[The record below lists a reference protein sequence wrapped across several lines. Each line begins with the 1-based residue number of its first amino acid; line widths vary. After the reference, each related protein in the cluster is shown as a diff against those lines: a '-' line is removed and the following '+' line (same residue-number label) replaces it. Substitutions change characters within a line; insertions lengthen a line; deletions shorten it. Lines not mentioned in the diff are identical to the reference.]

1 MHSNI
6 VLIIDDDEDDRI
18 MFTEALREVNPAF
31 TCKQAYDGIDALE
44 HLEKTI
50 LLPDMIFLDINMPR
64 LGGFECLQKI
74 KESSRLKN
82 IPVAIYST
90 AKDKYL
96 EMKAYK
102 LGAVCFIQKPLH
114 FKEIVN
120 CVRSVIT
127 EYIN

>member
-6 VLIIDDDEDDRI
+6 VLIIDDDEDDRQ
-18 MFTEALREVNPAF
+18 MFAEALNEVNPAF
-31 TCKQAYDGIDALE
+31 TCKQAFDGIDALD

-50 LLPDMIFLDINMPR
+50 LLPDLIFLDINMPR
-64 LGGFECLQKI
+64 LGGFDCLKKL
-74 KESSRLKN
+74 KESERLKN
-82 IPVAIYST
+82 IPIAIYST
-90 AKDKYL
+90 AKDHKL
-96 EMKAYK
+96 ELKAYR
-102 LGAVCFIQKPLH
+102 LGAVCFIQKPLS